1 VLGPPY
7 RPLLTVDLSE
17 LCIARK
23 TETTDLRWYLDVTT
37 SEVLLVSHEYAPE
50 EHDGLTA
57 GEIEAAR
64 DRFFPVPK
72 DTLADSLDDMRAFA
86 AQVTDPR
93 LKESLDLALSG
104 WGPERRFKAL
114 LSWLPE
120 LLDAWYAFRDLR
132 VEARVLSWLH
142 SLGYAPKR

>member
-1 VLGPPY
+1 M
-7 RPLLTVDLSE
+7 RST
-17 LCIARK
+17 CF
-23 TETTDLRWYLDVTT
+23 
-37 SEVLLVSHEYAPE
+37 
-50 EHDGLTA
+50 
-57 GEIEAAR
+57 AA
-64 DRFFPVPK
+64 VPK
-72 DTLADSLDDMRAFA
+72 DTLEDSLDDMRAFA